1 MLQMR
6 ISQPHFEILE
16 VLGSM
21 IFTGAL
27 GQILGQYH
35 QRGHATYY

>member
-1 MLQMR
+1 MR

-16 VLGSM
+16 VLSSM

-27 GQILGQYH
+27 RQILGHYL

>member
-6 ISQPHFEILE
+6 ISKSHFEILE
-16 VLGSM
+16 ALGLM

-27 GQILGQYH
+27 GQILGQ
-35 QRGHATYY
+35 